1 MKVCIVGIGK
11 VGLAYAVF
19 LASKGF
25 EVTGVDINEKY
36 IEDLKNGSYV
46 PEEPGV
52 KERLDTISYSTTIP
66 NGCDYY
72 IVLVD
77 TPTCYAGYDHKNL
90 IRVMKSIDGKGT
102 TIVSCTTQ
110 PGFMNGYTWAW
121 YSPLFIQLGNIITH
135 ESTTKETLVGGPR
148 DEKIESFFK
157 KIRGEDSTIHW
168 MNHTAAEVAKLGLNC
183 IITTKISFA
192 NMLGEALHRSGNSD
206 QIHSV
211 LDFIGSDPRVGTKC
225 LKYGWGYG
233 GPCFPRDNRALCTF
247 LRRWG
252 AADYIPVAT
261 HETNER
267 HALTMAMYEPDAD
280 FSDLNYKE
288 NCAVRCEE
296 ESHKIKTL
304 KVKNFIYE

>member
-1 MKVCIVGIGK
+1 MHVCVIGIGK
-11 VGLAYAVF
+11 VGLAYSVF

-25 EVTGVDINEKY
+25 EVIGVDINEKY

-52 KERLDTISYSTTIP
+52 KERLDTISYSTTVP

-90 IRVMKSIDGKGT
+90 TRVMKSIDGKGT

-206 QIHSV
+206 QIESV